1 MTFSI
6 IVVCLNAG
14 EQLRETVE
22 SIRRQSEE
30 DYEIIVKDGVSGDAT
45 TVRYLE
51 ELERESAADGR
62 IRVCRREKDTGI
74 YDAMNQALRYV
85 RGDCVFFLNCGD
97 CFCDEQVLAK
107 VREQIENSAAKG
119 TDGKYIF
126 YGNIEERLTGTIVQS
141 NPVIDDFACYR
152 NLPCHQAC
160 FYGAKLLGQRGFDTA
175 YRVRADYEHFLW
187 CFYRGGAKAVYMPV

>member
-14 EQLRETVE
+14 ERLRETIE

-30 DYEIIVKDGVSGDAT
+30 DYEIIVKDGVSGDEAT
-45 TVRYLE
+45 IRYLE

-62 IRVCRREKDTGI
+62 IRVCLREKDAGI

-85 RGDCVFFLNCGD
+85 RGDWVFFLNCGD

-107 VREQIENSAAKG
+107 VREQIENSTAKG

-126 YGNIEERLTGTIVQS
+126 YGNIE
-141 NPVIDDFACYR
+141 
-152 NLPCHQAC
+152 
-160 FYGAKLLGQRGFDTA
+160 
-175 YRVRADYEHFLW
+175 
-187 CFYRGGAKAVYMPV
+187 

>member
-62 IRVCRREKDTGI
+62 IRVCRREKDAGI

-85 RGDCVFFLNCGD
+85 RGDWVFFLN
-97 CFCDEQVLAK
+97 
-107 VREQIENSAAKG
+107 
-119 TDGKYIF
+119 
-126 YGNIEERLTGTIVQS
+126 
-141 NPVIDDFACYR
+141 
-152 NLPCHQAC
+152 
-160 FYGAKLLGQRGFDTA
+160 
-175 YRVRADYEHFLW
+175 
-187 CFYRGGAKAVYMPV
+187 

>member
-51 ELERESAADGR
+51 ELERLF
-62 IRVCRREKDTGI
+62 RET
-74 YDAMNQALRYV
+74 R
-85 RGDCVFFLNCGD
+85 
-97 CFCDEQVLAK
+97 EPVL
-107 VREQIENSAAKG
+107 Q
-119 TDGKYIF
+119 
-126 YGNIEERLTGTIVQS
+126 
-141 NPVIDDFACYR
+141 
-152 NLPCHQAC
+152 
-160 FYGAKLLGQRGFDTA
+160 
-175 YRVRADYEHFLW
+175 
-187 CFYRGGAKAVYMPV
+187 